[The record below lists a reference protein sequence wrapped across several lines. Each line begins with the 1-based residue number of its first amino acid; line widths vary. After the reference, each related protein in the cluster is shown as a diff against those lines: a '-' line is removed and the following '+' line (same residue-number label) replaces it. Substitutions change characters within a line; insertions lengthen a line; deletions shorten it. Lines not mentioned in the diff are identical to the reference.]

1 MAEYSNLTQEQ
12 LFQML
17 TFVLSGDNEK
27 IKEAT
32 RVLKVYTKSVNCV
45 GPLALIISQN
55 ENQQFRHL
63 AGVLLKRNMAT
74 NYDKLEATAQTQ
86 LKQLLLE
93 RFFGEPINPI
103 RTSIGSLIGTIAIQ
117 TLGDNKWPEL
127 FQVLQNQTSKNQD
140 IVTRQRGLMLL
151 SLIFDYSG
159 DSLKPF
165 YSVFYPFFIENL
177 QDNDK
182 QIRVQTVKCLISL
195 FDNIEHMNKQEAQ
208 QYKTLVEPILRF
220 VDQCIKEGDEDNAYH
235 CFDAF
240 GYLAESKLTIL
251 DTHLGMI
258 VEYAASQNLLLN
270 PKCSSKFKE
279 CVLDLIDNVVEQHKK
294 VLNKNPALLK
304 QLIECLSLVIAQPY
318 TEEELTQDEEPLQ
331 DVTLWLLETLVIGL
345 GKKKT
350 LFGLFL
356 ETIIKLIDSGD
367 VNQMNAGFLIL
378 AAITEGL
385 QDQIR
390 RSLQN
395 PIMNVIIPKGLKDER
410 TAVRGATIKCLSY
423 FSEWLCPEILSYDQ
437 IVIPEMINCLKAQD
451 HKIYEKALLT
461 IDIFAENM
469 ESEKILPYMQTLL
482 PNLVQLFLQST
493 TTFIARRHCLSSI
506 GSIIVSS
513 KDAFG
518 TYLKDVSELLLQVL
532 KEKDTPEI
540 MSIKSEA
547 IQVFGTIAES
557 FKSNVEVQT
566 QLITPLAPQIFEL
579 LTKHDDFEI
588 REACLAFFYNMAAA
602 QGEKFAPIFTQI
614 ISYTM
619 KLAESKEGISYDKEK
634 KEFSL
639 DTDSEDENQQ
649 GPMRVKVTQMDEKAA
664 AIHALGQFALS
675 VPQQFGQYF
684 KPTFDILD
692 ETVDFFYDNI
702 RMQTIQCYRD
712 LIEGYA
718 LFRHN
723 GVLPKVQQG
732 LPAIENLD
740 AEFLTFLQ
748 TDVMQKLIRVIAED
762 ESYECAA
769 LAIDVIDHLTK
780 KLGPQIVYKNLD
792 DLSKVITLILNK
804 KIKCL
809 GADLDSEGE
818 EENDQDMN
826 LNVLENLT
834 DLIPT
839 LAKNLK
845 NGFVLMFREI
855 FPHLAT
861 YLHKDKEIDDIICTV
876 GCLAQIFEY
885 EPSLILECQ
894 SVVIPFLLNTIPS
907 IGDQELNRNAAYA
920 LATYCEFGPQN
931 DVASALPQIIQSLTT
946 IFTTATTYR
955 EAAENATAA
964 VCRILIRFPQALP
977 LETTLDHIMTQLP
990 FKGDVEENFTG
1001 LRFLV
1006 HLGNTI
1012 PELIT
1017 PRMEQVIKLL
1027 LDSLIQKEHYKLKDE
1042 QLNFIV
1048 STVKG
1053 LLQNQQY
1060 KTIIENIILNVQD
1073 QTQKNKV
1080 IALLQ

>member
-1 MAEYSNLTQEQ
+1 MAEFSNLTQEQ

-55 ENQQFRHL
+55 ENQSFRHL

-74 NYDKLEATAQTQ
+74 NYDKLDATAQTQ

-93 RFFGEPINPI
+93 RFFSEPVNPI

-117 TLGDNKWPEL
+117 TLGENKWPEL
-127 FQVLQNQTSKNQD
+127 FQVLQNQTAKNQD

-151 SLIFDYSG
+151 ALIFDYSG

-177 QDNDK
+177 QDSDK

-258 VEYAASQNLLLN
+258 VEYAATFVEPQN
-270 PKCSSKFKE
+270 E
-279 CVLDLIDNVVEQHKK
+279 CVLDLIDNVVEYHKK
-294 VLNKNPALLK
+294 VLNKNPTLLK
-304 QLIECLSLVIAQPY
+304 QLIECLSLVVAQPY

-356 ETIIKLIDSGD
+356 ETIIKL
-367 VNQMNAGFLIL
+367 GFLIL

-390 RSLQN
+390 RQLQN

-410 TAVRGATIKCLSY
+410 TAVRGAAIKCLSY
-423 FSEWLCPEILSYDQ
+423 FSEWLCPEILTYDQ
-437 IVIPEMINCLKAQD
+437 IVIPEMINCLKSTD

-482 PNLVQLFLQST
+482 PSLVQLFLQQT

-513 KDAFG
+513 KEAFA

-557 FKSNVEVQT
+557 FKSNLEVQN

-579 LTKHDDFEI
+579 LTKHEDFEI
-588 REACLAFFYNMAAA
+588 REACLAHSFIIWLQLKAM
-602 QGEKFAPIFTQI
+602 KFAPIFTQI

-639 DTDSEDENQQ
+639 DTESEDENQQ

-702 RMQTIQCYRD
+702 RMQTLQCYRD

-792 DLSKVITLILNK
+792 DLAKVITLVLNK

-818 EENDQDMN
+818 EENDSDMN

-861 YLHKDKEIDDIICTV
+861 NLHKDKEIDDIICTI

-885 EPSLILECQ
+885 ESSLIVECQ
-894 SVVIPFLLNTIPS
+894 QVVLPFLLNTVLA

-931 DVASALPQIIQSLTT
+931 DVASALPQIIQTLTN

-977 LETTLDHIMTQLP
+977 LETTLDHILAQLP

-1006 HLGNTI
+1006 NLGNTI
-1012 PELIT
+1012 PDLVT

-1027 LDSLIQKEHYKLKDE
+1027 LDSLIQKEHYKLKEE
-1042 QLNFIV
+1042 QLNFV
-1048 STVKG
+1048 VTTVKG
-1053 LLQNQQY
+1053 LIQNQQY
-1060 KTIIENIILNVQD
+1060 KAIIENIILNVQD
-1073 QTQKNKV
+1073 QGQKNKV